1 MQASRSSAKRSDV
14 DPNWVPPPWNPAA
27 LPDRAGERRSRSQRN
42 RRPSGQSATGKRP
55 TQNRAPAPKR
65 QPDSSSRRI
74 LAIALPQAVT
84 GIIALFIS
92 LVGLLISLP
101 NMPLAIFAILAVQIG
116 GYLLTR
122 EEAPLGMKTAWIV
135 GAIETAIILPVVA
148 LQTMIA
154 REPYV
159 SQNMGSAGPVLVAT
173 SFVALVQIGVAVY
186 IAASSWQHPEEAGLI
201 FMPLALLV
209 PAVIGAR
216 HEILEESA
224 VRTLAQAS
232 LLAAGA
238 TVIAWALPRNSRPF
252 VPAAAL
258 AFQFFALWVSGH
270 GPSFA
275 RTSDEV
281 VPFMYASLLVL
292 TVVLTVGVSILS
304 LYTRRLIVA
313 TGISEPATPPD
324 RRRTTTDLPVIP

>member
-1 MQASRSSAKRSDV
+1 MPSSRTSTKRSGV

-27 LPDRAGERRSRSQRN
+27 KPSRDSELKSRSPRNQRTIGP
-42 RRPSGQSATGKRP
+42 RPTTGK
-55 TQNRAPAPKR
+55 APAQKR
-65 QPDSSSRRI
+65 PPDPNARRI
-74 LAIALPQAVT
+74 LAIAVPQAVT
-84 GIIALFIS
+84 GIVALFVS
-92 LVGLLISLP
+92 LVGLLISMP
-101 NMPLAIFAILAVQIG
+101 NMPLAIFAILVVQVV

-122 EEAPLGMKTAWIV
+122 DEAPMGMRMAWIV
-135 GAIETAIILPVVA
+135 GAIESAVILPVVA
-148 LQTMIA
+148 LQTIIA

-173 SFVALVQIGVAVY
+173 GIVALVQIGIAVY
-186 IAASSWQHPEEAGLI
+186 IAAISWEHPEEAGLI

-216 HEILEESA
+216 HDILEESA

-238 TVIAWALPRNSRPF
+238 TVIAWALPRTARPF

-258 AFQFFALWVSGH
+258 ALQFLALWVSGH

-281 VPFMYASLLVL
+281 VPFMYGALLVL
-292 TVVLTVGVSILS
+292 TVILTVGVSILS
-304 LYTRRLIVA
+304 LFFRRVILA
-313 TGISEPATPPD
+313 AELMETGQQWD
-324 RRRTTTDLPVIP
+324 RRNVNVDLPSIS

>member
-1 MQASRSSAKRSDV
+1 
-14 DPNWVPPPWNPAA
+14 
-27 LPDRAGERRSRSQRN
+27 
-42 RRPSGQSATGKRP
+42 
-55 TQNRAPAPKR
+55 
-65 QPDSSSRRI
+65 
-74 LAIALPQAVT
+74 LAIAVPQAVT
-84 GIIALFIS
+84 GIVALFVS
-92 LVGLLISLP
+92 LVGLFISMP
-101 NMPLAIFAILAVQIG
+101 NVPLAIFAILVVQVV

-122 EEAPLGMKTAWIV
+122 DEAPMGMRMAWIV
-135 GAIETAIILPVVA
+135 GAIESAVILPVVA
-148 LQTMIA
+148 LQTIIA

-173 SFVALVQIGVAVY
+173 GIVAIVQIGIAVY
-186 IAASSWQHPEEAGLI
+186 IAAISWEHPEEAGLI

-216 HEILEESA
+216 HDILEESA

-238 TVIAWALPRNSRPF
+238 TVIAWALPRTTRPF

-258 AFQFFALWVSGH
+258 ALQFLALWVSGH

-281 VPFMYASLLVL
+281 VPFMYGALLVL
-292 TVVLTVGVSILS
+292 TVILTVGVSILS
-304 LYTRRLIVA
+304 LFFRRMILA
-313 TGISEPATPPD
+313 ADMMESGQQWD
-324 RRRTTTDLPVIP
+324 RRNVKVDLPSIP